1 MVDQSIQAAVRVQ
14 TQLSA
19 LNKSPDRGKYHNMK
33 DHVQIKLKEI
43 NLDLQTVNTSRIQL
57 VKTDSNK
64 AGSFSIAS
72 SGNLKNPQSPDRA
85 VLNNQIINQ

>member
-19 LNKSPDRGKYHNMK
+19 LNKSPDRLKYHNMK

-43 NLDLQTVNTSRIQL
+43 NLDLQTVNTSRI
-57 VKTDSNK
+57 
-64 AGSFSIAS
+64 
-72 SGNLKNPQSPDRA
+72 
-85 VLNNQIINQ
+85 